1 LLFFYWPVGSL
12 IGFWRGKLNMNIAK
26 DLNNIMP
33 PVGAPV
39 ARRCRK
45 IKILGVILSL
55 IILMSASFA
64 GGMILAQKNELVKS
78 ASLKEAVYL
87 GKIYNKYVTA
97 PANKLTQD
105 VDFNQF
111 WRVWDLLKEKYVDR
125 NKLNDKIMFY
135 GALKGLTESI
145 GDPYTVYMEPILAQ
159 EFSNDLAGT
168 FEGIGAEIGK
178 KNDLITIVAPLA
190 DMPAEKAG
198 LKSGDKIY
206 AINGQSTASLAVDQA
221 VSLIRGPKGS
231 EVILT
236 IFRDSF
242 DKPQDFKIIRQAIIV
257 KSVRTALRDDNL
269 FIISITNFNDDTS
282 ELFKKAVREAIEKN
296 PQGIMLDLRNNPGG
310 YLETAIDVASEWI
323 ADGIIV
329 TEQFNPGKKN
339 EYLNRGRARLKD
351 FPTAVLVNQ
360 GSASAS
366 EIVAGALKDYNKA
379 TIVGKKTF
387 GKGSVQTLEGLQDS
401 SSVKIT
407 VAKWLTPKG
416 NNIDGQ
422 GIEPDIDVDL
432 TPEDYEAG
440 RDPQLEKAIEI
451 LNKK

>member
-1 LLFFYWPVGSL
+1 MLFFYWPVGSL

-39 ARRCRK
+39 ARRRRK

-111 WRVWDLLKEKYVDR
+111 WQVWDLLKEKYVDR